1 MNQLNLLNHV
11 IANCDEALVEAFV
24 RRMDISSEVAK
35 AKLSMDEKVYDSKTE
50 REYIQHVVSQ
60 FSPELS
66 LKANSLWYSLLR
78 MDRGQQFRWILKHTE
93 SIAPAHEALITDSL
107 PEGPV
112 ACIDKYADE
121 ASQLLG
127 CDVIRCA
134 SNDEAL
140 QMLKDGKVART
151 VLGCDKDFDLAQIY
165 LTFYNTDIFM
175 NASARPNDGRSLFF
189 LSKNLVVPEDC
200 NRMTLAFAVDRHYGS
215 LTQALSTLAEA
226 KLNIENM
233 RLRRKVAGDGH
244 PDDLIFIDL
253 SGDFNTIDTR
263 TALYQFENE
272 MYYFRLLGFWNRQ
285 EQDD

>member
-35 AKLSMDEKVYDSKTE
+35 AKLSMDENVYDSKTE

-93 SIAPAHEALITDSL
+93 NVAPAHEALITDSL
-107 PEGPV
+107 PEGLV

-121 ASQLLG
+121 ASQMLG
-127 CDVIRCA
+127 CDVIRCT

-140 QMLKDGKVART
+140 QMLK
-151 VLGCDKDFDLAQIY
+151 
-165 LTFYNTDIFM
+165 
-175 NASARPNDGRSLFF
+175 
-189 LSKNLVVPEDC
+189 
-200 NRMTLAFAVDRHYGS
+200 
-215 LTQALSTLAEA
+215 A
-226 KLNIENM
+226 KLYDIKQREQTDKIASQ
-233 RLRRKVAGDGH
+233 RKSQVGTGDRSERIRTYNYPQGRITDH
-244 PDDLIFIDL
+244 RIGFSIFTMESFLNGDIDAMIDALI
-253 SGDFNTIDTR
+253 SADT
-263 TALYQFENE
+263 AEKLKNAE
-272 MYYFRLLGFWNRQ
+272 
-285 EQDD
+285 